1 MLLRFRLLIT
11 FLFLALT
18 LVSAQDFPY
27 HFSPVREISY
37 FGLGGALS
45 LTAHR
50 IDAKLSAPTRSEI
63 AELSISA
70 ISDFDRGAIR
80 NSSADYAALSNQLL
94 RAGLVAAPLSL
105 VAQRPARRRMLGIGL
120 MLGQAMLLN
129 DGITK
134 TTKVAVKR
142 ARPLLYNDDY
152 DLSYKTRVD
161 AKLSF
166 FSGHTSAAATLSFF
180 SAKVFHDLHP
190 DSKLRPYVWVA
201 AGLLPA
207 ATGFARYRAG
217 KHFPTDILVGY
228 AVGAGIGILVPQ
240 LHKRPTRRMRMNPFF
255 GGGGVGVSMVWGLE

>member
-1 MLLRFRLLIT
+1 MLLRFRLLVV

-37 FGLGGALS
+37 FAVGGALS

-50 IDAKLSAPTRSEI
+50 IDAQLRPPTRSDI
-63 AELSISA
+63 ARLSISSV
-70 ISDFDRGAIR
+70 SDFDRGAIR

-94 RAGLVAAPLSL
+94 RAGVVAAPLAL
-105 VAQRPARRRMLGIGL
+105 VAQRPARKRMLGIGL
-120 MLGQAMLLN
+120 MLGQALLLN
-129 DGITK
+129 DGLTK
-134 TTKVAVKR
+134 TTKVAVR
-142 ARPLLYNDDY
+142 RSRPLLYNDDY

-161 AKLSF
+161 ARLSF

-190 DSKLRPYVWVA
+190 DSRLRPYVWVA

-240 LHKRPTRRMRMNPFF
+240 LHKRKTRRMRINPL
-255 GGGGVGVSMVWGLE
+255 VGSGSVGFNLVLGLE